1 MKNSIL
7 ILLASRKG
15 LLSFIVLVMT
25 TVLAVGIT
33 IAAVKKELAWKE
45 AFDYLLKTVFTA
57 VTAIIVN
64 IWGIA
69 TEDSAKKGN
78 SNNGSENNSL

>member
-1 MKNSIL
+1 
-7 ILLASRKG
+7 
-15 LLSFIVLVMT
+15 MT

-33 IAAVKKELAWKE
+33 IAAIKKEIAWKE

-57 VTAIIVN
+57 VLTISVN

-69 TEDSAKKGN
+69 KEDSAKKGN
-78 SNNGSENNSL
+78 CNGSQSNSL